1 MCACVTRW
9 LKSSGVSLS
18 SERKQRIIAK
28 EQIGDNLETENAPFS
43 SSISLV
49 EGRKLEQ
56 QHTPSFQTWSTKSFN
71 FWNKMKS
78 ILNNAQHLRNISNL

>member
-1 MCACVTRW
+1 MFPSR
-9 LKSSGVSLS
+9 
-18 SERKQRIIAK
+18 
-28 EQIGDNLETENAPFS
+28 
-43 SSISLV
+43 SISLV

-78 ILNNAQHLRNISNL
+78 ILNNAQHLKHFQPVISYWSAGQADSLGTVTSFQRMKSGSKLGETREEDHSR